1 MAPPAKLCWQPGVW
15 KAPKPPLGA
24 SRVTLILDV
33 NGFTQADS
41 FLWKQ
46 QIFIGVISLVHT
58 EKHLEWNFIQQ
69 WGGGVAGGER
79 RESDGKVSFFF
90 SLTTTSFLHSLET
103 IFLFQLNGKS
113 PKYKGLMGGISLKST
128 LRCLPSISS
137 ISSFPSYPRPLEFLS
152 FCPLWPHLHY
162 LHQLP
167 TKKTLCTL
175 F

>member
-1 MAPPAKLCWQPGVW
+1 MLMASHRQTVSFGS
-15 KAPKPPLGA
+15 
-24 SRVTLILDV
+24 SRYSSGSSAWFILRSTWNEILSS
-33 NGFTQADS
+33 NG
-41 FLWKQ
+41 
-46 QIFIGVISLVHT
+46 
-58 EKHLEWNFIQQ
+58 
-69 WGGGVAGGER
+69 GGGVAGGER

-167 TKKTLCTL
+167 TEKTLCTL